1 MDGSVVMAV
10 DKAPT
15 SADQKGRDQVYQL
28 AWQGGG
34 AHGAFAWD
42 VFDRL
47 IEDERIEIR
56 QHQRDSIRLPESR
69 RPSTDP
75 AET

>member
-34 AHGAFAWD
+34 TG
-42 VFDRL
+42 
-47 IEDERIEIR
+47 
-56 QHQRDSIRLPESR
+56 
-69 RPSTDP
+69 PSLGMFST
-75 AET
+75 A